1 MNENDS
7 ILENTEEFTAPVVPA
22 APSKALGIVSLV
34 LGALSLVSQFCCSCI
49 PMVGGCVSSL
59 APIFAIVGIILA
71 CIQMSKAKKAG
82 TKDVMAIIG
91 LILSIVGLIAYAIY
105 LVIMIATY
113 GLSFLT
119 GIIGGIADSGY
130 NDYYYYGY

>member
-7 ILENTEEFTAPVVPA
+7 ILENTEEFTAPAAPA
-22 APSKALGIVSLV
+22 APSKALGIVSLIF
-34 LGALSLVSQFCCSCI
+34 GALSLVSQLCCACI
-49 PMVGGCVSSL
+49 SGGCLSSL

-105 LVIMIATY
+105 LVFMIATY

-119 GIIGGIADSGY
+119 GILGGIVDSGY
-130 NDYYYYGY
+130 SDYYYYY